1 MNYDLTKNELQVT
14 RNELKVNWNGQN
26 VNYESWMNIHM
37 NELHSSC
44 DHVQYWHPWY
54 PNWIYNIV
62 YTLLL
67 ITLQKQTFIFNE
79 FYGLTCLQGNMM
91 F

>member
-37 NELHSSC
+37 NELHSSYEN
-44 DHVQYWHPWY
+44 DAH
-54 PNWIYNIV
+54 N
-62 YTLLL
+62 T
-67 ITLQKQTFIFNE
+67 
-79 FYGLTCLQGNMM
+79 
-91 F
+91 